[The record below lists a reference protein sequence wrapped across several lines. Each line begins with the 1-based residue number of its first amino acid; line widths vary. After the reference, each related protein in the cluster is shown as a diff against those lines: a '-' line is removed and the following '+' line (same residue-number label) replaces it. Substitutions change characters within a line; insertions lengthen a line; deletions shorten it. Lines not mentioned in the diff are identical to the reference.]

1 VAIKTLFAQIG
12 NKRGMGMQHVLIV
25 DDRPTNQN
33 IFAKLASSIA
43 DDIAVQTCGD
53 PVEALGL
60 LEICTP
66 DLIIVDYSMPGMTGA
81 EFTREV
87 RRRPPTHEVPIIVI
101 TAYNDR
107 DFRLTALEAGA
118 TDFLQSPVDRR
129 EFQSRARNLLAFRRQ
144 QLSVKSRAAELE
156 LDDDKTHQNIP
167 ILLGTEVDL
176 LGQVLD
182 TIPIM
187 INTTDRAGRCVFVN
201 SHQAAI
207 LGTTPSAL
215 VGSDIS
221 SLFGEARGKHD
232 RQMNEMVV
240 ASGRAVPPYEDVIDH
255 EGIRL
260 VYLTS
265 KAPLRDPSG
274 EVVGVLTS
282 AVDITGRK
290 RAENHLNHMARHDV
304 LTGLPNRILFRDRL
318 QAEIETAQRTGQ
330 LVAVFLLDLDRF
342 KLINDTRGHHVGD
355 QLLEKVAA
363 RIGTTLSQGDCAARL
378 GGDEFAIIQTGLQSE
393 AEIGHRAERL
403 LREVAHTYGLDHHD
417 VMLTASLGISL
428 SPADGTSPDELLRTA
443 DLAMYDAKGAG
454 GNAYRFFHA
463 EMNQQ
468 AQAAAALEADLHAAI
483 EHQQFELHYQPQ
495 MSAKTGEIYSAEA
508 LIRWNHPQR
517 GLLAPGAFLKLAEET
532 GLIIPIGA
540 WVLRQACRQLVAWR
554 HDGLEMPH
562 ISVNLSALQFQRQDV
577 FDLVRAA
584 LDETGLDP
592 GSLELEIVESVL
604 VQNRIEVAETLCR
617 LRELGV
623 RIAIDDFGT
632 GYSSLQYLRDLPV
645 DCLKIDRSFVT
656 GLPFS
661 SKDAAIVN
669 AMTGLGHDL
678 GMTITA
684 EGVETEEQLLML
696 RTIGCDHLQGFYL
709 GMPCAAGEFRQLA
722 RKAAALHAVPS
733 DQRALGYRAL
743 RN

>member
-1 VAIKTLFAQIG
+1 
-12 NKRGMGMQHVLIV
+12 MGTQHVLIV

-33 IFAKLASSIA
+33 IFAKLANSIGP
-43 DDIAVQTCGD
+43 DIAVQTCGD
-53 PVEALGL
+53 PTEALTL
-60 LEICTP
+60 LDLCTP

-87 RRRPPTHEVPIIVI
+87 RRRPATHEVPIVVI

-129 EFQSRARNLLAFRRQ
+129 EFQSRARSLLAFRKQ
-144 QLSVKSRAAELE
+144 QLSVQKRAELME
-156 LDDDKTHQNIP
+156 QQVEKAHQNIP
-167 ILLGTEVDL
+167 ALLGTEIDV

-187 INTTDRAGRCVFVN
+187 INATDRDGHCLFVN

-215 VGSDIS
+215 TGTDIS
-221 SLFGEARGKHD
+221 SLFGDARGHHD
-232 RQMNEMVV
+232 RQMNEIVLSSKRPLP
-240 ASGRAVPPYEDVIDH
+240 AYEDVIDH
-255 EGIRL
+255 DGIQL
-260 VYLTS
+260 VYLTN
-265 KAPLRDPSG
+265 KAPLRDAANN
-274 EVVGVLTS
+274 VVGVLTS

-318 QAEIETAQRTGQ
+318 QAEIELAQRSGKI
-330 LVAVFLLDLDRF
+330 VAVFLLDLDRF

-363 RIGTTLSQGDCAARL
+363 RISATLSEGDCAARL
-378 GGDEFAIIQTGLQSE
+378 GGDEFAIIQTRLDSE
-393 AEIGHRAERL
+393 KDVIQRAERL
-403 LREVAHTYGLDHHD
+403 LAAIDQTYGLDHHD
-417 VMLTASLGISL
+417 VILSASLGISL
-428 SPADGTSPDELLRTA
+428 APSDGMTPDELLRTA

-454 GNAYRFFHA
+454 GNAFRFFRA

-468 AQAAAALEADLHAAI
+468 AQAAAQLEADLHAAI
-483 EHQQFELHYQPQ
+483 EHGQFELFFQPQ
-495 MSAKTGEIYSAEA
+495 FNARSGEISAAEA

-517 GLLAPGAFLKLAEET
+517 GLLGPGDFLKLAEET

-540 WVLRQACRQLVAWR
+540 WVLREACRQLVAWR
-554 HDGLEMPH
+554 RDGFDLPQV
-562 ISVNLSALQFQRQDV
+562 SVNLSPLQFQRQDV
-577 FDLVRAA
+577 FALVRDTLAKC
-584 LDETGLDP
+584 GLDAS
-592 GSLELEIVESVL
+592 SLELEIVESVL
-604 VQNRIEVAETLCR
+604 VQNREAVAETLR
-617 LRELGV
+617 QLRNFGV

-645 DCLKIDRSFVT
+645 DCLKIDRSFVI

-661 SKDAAIVN
+661 SKDAAIVH

-678 GMTITA
+678 GMTIIA
-684 EGVETEEQLLML
+684 EGVETEEQRLLL
-696 RTIGCDHLQGFYL
+696 RTIGCDHLQGFHL
-709 GMPCAAGEFRQLA
+709 GRPSCATEFRSLVLTKAHRTGSSQQPALA
-722 RKAAALHAVPS
+722 GDLDVGALLH
-733 DQRALGYRAL
+733 RASGH
-743 RN
+743 

>member
-1 VAIKTLFAQIG
+1 
-12 NKRGMGMQHVLIV
+12 MGMQHVLIV

-33 IFAKLASSIA
+33 IFAKLASSLS

-60 LEICTP
+60 LDVCTP

-87 RRRPPTHEVPIIVI
+87 RRRPPTYEVPIVVI

-129 EFQSRARNLLAFRRQ
+129 EFQSRARNLLAFRKQ
-144 QLSVKSRAAELE
+144 QLAVKNRAAQLE
-156 LDDDKTHQNIP
+156 LDVDKTHQNIP
-167 ILLGTEVDL
+167 ALLGSEVDV

-187 INTTDRAGRCVFVN
+187 ISTTDRDGRCVFVN

-207 LGTTPSAL
+207 LGVNPSAL
-215 VGSDIS
+215 VGQDIS
-221 SLFGEARGKHD
+221 SLLEGQRGKYD
-232 RQMNEMVV
+232 RQMNELVI
-240 ASGRAVPPYEDVIDH
+240 ASGNAVPAYEDVIDH

-260 VYLTS
+260 VYLTN
-265 KAPLRDPSG
+265 KAPLRDMAG

-282 AVDITGRK
+282 AIDITGRK

-318 QAEIETAQRTGQ
+318 QTEIERAQRTGT
-330 LVAVFLLDLDRF
+330 LAAVFLLDLDRF

-355 QLLEKVAA
+355 QLLEQVAA
-363 RIGTTLSQGDCAARL
+363 RIGNTLLEGDCAARL
-378 GGDEFAIIQTGLQSE
+378 GGDEFAIIQTGFNSE
-393 AEIGHRAERL
+393 TEIARRAERL
-403 LREVAHTYGLDHHD
+403 LRELAHTYALDHHD
-417 VMLTASLGISL
+417 VVLTASLGISI
-428 SPADGTSPDELLRTA
+428 SPADGLTPDELLRTA

-454 GNAYRFFHA
+454 GNAFRFFHS

-468 AQAAAALEADLHAAI
+468 AQAVAALEADLHVAI
-483 EHQQFELHYQPQ
+483 DHQQFELYYQPQ
-495 MSAKTGEIYSAEA
+495 TSAKTGEIYSAEA

-517 GLLAPGAFLKLAEET
+517 GLLAPGAFLRLAEET
-532 GLIIPIGA
+532 GLIIAIGA
-540 WVLRQACRQLVAWR
+540 WVLRESCRQLVEWR
-554 HDGLEMPH
+554 RDGLEIPH
-562 ISVNLSALQFQRQDV
+562 ISVNLSPLQFQRQDV
-577 FDLVRAA
+577 FELVRGILA
-584 LDETGLDP
+584 DTGLDP
-592 GSLELEIVESVL
+592 ASLELEIVESVL
-604 VQNRIEVAETLCR
+604 VQNREEVADTLR
-617 LRELGV
+617 QLRELGV

-645 DCLKIDRSFVT
+645 DCLKIDRSFVS

-661 SKDAAIVN
+661 SKDAAIVH
-669 AMTGLGHDL
+669 ALTGLGHDL
-678 GMTITA
+678 GMSITA
-684 EGVETEEQLLML
+684 EGVETEQQQLLL

-709 GMPCAAGEFRQLA
+709 GMPCT
-722 RKAAALHAVPS
+722 AAAFKALVEKRANAGGNASADAELPS
-733 DQRALGYRAL
+733 L
-743 RN
+743 RYGTARI

>member
-1 VAIKTLFAQIG
+1 
-12 NKRGMGMQHVLIV
+12 MGMQHVLIV

-53 PVEALGL
+53 PLEALEL

-87 RRRPPTHEVPIIVI
+87 RRRPPTFEVPIIVI

-129 EFQSRARNLLAFRRQ
+129 EFQSRARNLLAFRKQ
-144 QLSVKSRAAELE
+144 QLSVKDRAAKLE
-156 LDDDKTHQNIP
+156 LDVDKTHHNITA
-167 ILLGTEVDL
+167 LLGTEIGI

-187 INTTDRAGRCVFVN
+187 ISATDEAGHCLFVN
-201 SHQAAI
+201 SHQAAM

-215 VGSDIS
+215 VGSDLT
-221 SLFGEARGKHD
+221 SLFGDDRGRHD
-232 RQMNEMVV
+232 RQMNEMVI
-240 ASGRAVPPYEDVIDH
+240 ASGRALPAYEDVIDH
-255 EGIRL
+255 ENIRL
-260 VYLTS
+260 VYLTN
-265 KAPLRDPSG
+265 KAPLRDASNK
-274 EVVGVLTS
+274 VVGVLTS

-318 QAEIETAQRTGQ
+318 AAEIEAAQRSGQ
-330 LVAVFLLDLDRF
+330 YVAVFLLDLDRF

-363 RIGTTLSQGDCAARL
+363 RISRTLSEGDCAARL
-378 GGDEFAIIQTGLQSE
+378 GGDEFAIIQTRLDNE
-393 AEIGHRAERL
+393 AQIVSRAENL
-403 LREVAHTYGLDHHD
+403 LREVAQTYGLDHHD
-417 VMLTASLGISL
+417 VVLTGSLGISL
-428 SPADGTSPDELLRTA
+428 APNDGTTPDELLRTA
-443 DLAMYDAKGAG
+443 DLAMYDAKAAG
-454 GNAYRFFHA
+454 GNAFRFFHS
-463 EMNQQ
+463 EMNSQ
-468 AQAAAALEADLHAAI
+468 AQTAAALEADLHVAI
-483 EHQQFELHYQPQ
+483 EHEQFELHYQPQ
-495 MSAKTGEIYSAEA
+495 VSSRTGEIVSAEA
-508 LIRWNHPQR
+508 LIRWNHPHQ
-517 GLLAPGAFLKLAEET
+517 GLLAPGAFLRLAEET

-540 WVLRQACRQLVAWR
+540 WVLRESCRQLVAWR
-554 HDGLEMPH
+554 HAGVALPH

-577 FDLVRAA
+577 YELVRSA
-584 LDETGLDP
+584 LADTGLDAA
-592 GSLELEIVESVL
+592 SLELEIVESVL
-604 VQNRIEVAETLCR
+604 VQNRIEVAETLRR
-617 LRELGV
+617 LRDLGV

-661 SKDAAIVN
+661 SKDAAIVH

-684 EGVETEEQLLML
+684 EGVETEQQQLLL
-696 RTIGCDHLQGFYL
+696 RTIGCDQLQGFYL
-709 GMPCAAGEFRQLA
+709 GMPCAAAEFQALFEKQAANRPDLA
-722 RKAAALHAVPS
+722 ADYQPTA
-733 DQRALGYRAL
+733 YRAL
-743 RN
+743 RK